1 MCEHLDAHLERPLRD
16 VVWGSDADLL
26 NHTGY
31 AQTGLFAV
39 EVALFRLLASCGV
52 RPSHVAGHSV
62 GELVAA
68 HVSGVLSLPDACRLV
83 AVRGRLMQALPE
95 GGAMVAVAATVADV
109 TAVVAGLG
117 DRVGVAAVNGPGSV
131 VVSGEREVLAG
142 LFATWESEGRRV
154 RWLPVSHG
162 FHSALMRPVLAELA
176 SLAESLV
183 FGELSI
189 PGVST
194 VTGAPVTDEWSD
206 PAYWAQQVV
215 QPVLFGDAVTSL
227 LDAGVSYLVE
237 VGPGQALTTAIAAGV
252 ATDTQMQT
260 IALLPGAAGEV
271 EALLSAL
278 AAGFSAGIDV
288 DWTKIVPERRHLAL
302 PTYPFQHRRYWA
314 TPAHGTS
321 SGRHPLLDSATELPD
336 DRWVLTGRLSL
347 NAHSWLAD
355 HTIDDTTILP
365 GTAFVELAVH
375 AADTVGC
382 SAVDELTIENPM
394 VLTSADVTVQVTV
407 GPTENDGRS
416 IEMHSRRDG
425 AGLPWQRHATGRLAL
440 RAAATPVDDGPCG
453 RRPGR
458 RHFRSTGSTT
468 SWSTPDTATG
478 PRSTGSERPGV
489 GATSCSSR
497 LPCPRRT
504 AGSDSTRHCWT
515 RYCTAWRSPA
525 ARSRRKPKPSCRSR
539 GRAYGCTRRVPAF
552 CALGSRRSL
561 RPRSGWSHTTR
572 TASW

>member
-1 MCEHLDAHLERPLRD
+1 M
-16 VVWGSDADLL
+16 
-26 NHTGY
+26 
-31 AQTGLFAV
+31 
-39 EVALFRLLASCGV
+39 
-52 RPSHVAGHSV
+52 
-62 GELVAA
+62 
-68 HVSGVLSLPDACRLV
+68 
-83 AVRGRLMQALPE
+83 
-95 GGAMVAVAATVADV
+95 
-109 TAVVAGLG
+109 
-117 DRVGVAAVNGPGSV
+117 
-131 VVSGEREVLAG
+131 
-142 LFATWESEGRRV
+142 
-154 RWLPVSHG
+154 
-162 FHSALMRPVLAELA
+162 
-176 SLAESLV
+176 

-394 VLTSADVTVQVTV
+394 VALPYLCSLVHVFSSVKNASSPILLRSACNVI
-407 GPTENDGRS
+407 P
-416 IEMHSRRDG
+416 
-425 AGLPWQRHATGRLAL
+425 
-440 RAAATPVDDGPCG
+440 
-453 RRPGR
+453 
-458 RHFRSTGSTT
+458 
-468 SWSTPDTATG
+468 
-478 PRSTGSERPGV
+478 
-489 GATSCSSR
+489 
-497 LPCPRRT
+497 
-504 AGSDSTRHCWT
+504 
-515 RYCTAWRSPA
+515 
-525 ARSRRKPKPSCRSR
+525 
-539 GRAYGCTRRVPAF
+539 
-552 CALGSRRSL
+552 
-561 RPRSGWSHTTR
+561 
-572 TASW
+572 